1 MSELW
6 MNEIEVGP
14 RSSIPYARNPLGEAK
29 AELDR
34 KYFPKKRSS
43 LQV

>member
-1 MSELW
+1 MDERGRAEMLD
-6 MNEIEVGP
+6 NL
-14 RSSIPYARNPLGEAK
+14 PYATNPLGEAK